1 MDAHLVAKEIDVS
14 ILKIVTRIQFIYI
27 CDLKHLNLKIIIII
41 LIIFLEFF
49 VKLFEFEKKI

>member
-27 CDLKHLNLKIIIII
+27 CDLKHLNLKKKKLI
-41 LIIFLEFF
+41 LIYFF
-49 VKLFEFEKKI
+49 WNSLLNYLNLKKN